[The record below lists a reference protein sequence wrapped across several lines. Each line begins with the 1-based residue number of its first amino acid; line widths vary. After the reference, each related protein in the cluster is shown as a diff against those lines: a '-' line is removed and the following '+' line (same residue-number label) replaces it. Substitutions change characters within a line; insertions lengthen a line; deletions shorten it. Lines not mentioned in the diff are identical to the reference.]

1 MPHMAY
7 FATQE
12 PGLRPLLWVG
22 SSLKDLRSFPEAV
35 QDVMGYALFRA
46 QLGERHPAAKA
57 LRGKL
62 RGLMEIV
69 DEYRGNAY
77 RVIYTTKLTSVIY
90 ALHVFRKKATRG
102 IATPKREVELMQARY
117 RWSQQHHHRQPGD
130 GHG

>member
-1 MPHMAY
+1 MLNMAY
-7 FATQE
+7 FVRPE

-46 QLGERHPAAKA
+46 QFGERHPAAKA
-57 LRGKL
+57 LRGTL

-77 RVIYTTKLTSVIY
+77 RVIYTTKLTGAIY

-102 IATPKREVELMQARY
+102 IATPKHEVELMQARY
-117 RWSQQHHHRQPGD
+117 RWAKQHHHRRLGD
-130 GHG
+130 GNG